1 MENNLS
7 ETIISIPLKNL
18 LQTTYS
24 TAEYDTF
31 QIELNPYLPD
41 YEENSDRLKENL
53 LIIRETFRAIC
64 NSKMFNKHFSMSS
77 FYIATG
83 IQKYE
88 ELFENDSPSV
98 QSIKRNNN
106 RREQKQ
112 ATDYFNSMLEA
123 KNITNSKFYKNMAF
137 ALIKFGLPTEY
148 LTQKKIENFSII
160 KNKKVKIKH
169 DNILYSLS
177 DLLYNY
183 FSLTINEDDN
193 EKKKKQQIAEV
204 RAEKIRIL
212 NSIEKF
218 LYKEYL
224 NGNPDLLLIVTVCTR
239 LVQTFLQTDEL
250 TVWKTTEALKDFMRQ
265 NMLVDDVSKPTSFK
279 DSRDFADFITTLAE
293 TVNTVEEDFPEFYAV
308 AQQMKEDKSAQSI
321 MNEISNNLKALQNKQ
336 LTMIDVESDSCLN
349 MVKNLTTIMSE
360 IQDTILTAQK
370 DAQEQAKLAI
380 ELLNQK

>member
-18 LQTTYS
+18 LQTAYS

-31 QIELNPYLPD
+31 QIELNPYIKD

-88 ELFENDSPSV
+88 EIFETDSPSV
-98 QSIKRNNN
+98 QSNKRKNNQ
-106 RREQKQ
+106 REQKQ

-123 KNITNSKFYKNMAF
+123 KNITNSKYYKNMAF
-137 ALIKFGLPTEY
+137 ALIKFGLPEQY
-148 LTQKKIENFSII
+148 LTQKKIESFSII
-160 KNKKVKIKH
+160 KNKKAKIKH
-169 DNILYSLS
+169 DNILFSLS
-177 DLLYNY
+177 DLLYTY

-193 EKKKKQQIAEV
+193 EKNKKQQIAEV
-204 RAEKIRIL
+204 RAEKVNIL

-218 LYKEYL
+218 LYKEYI
-224 NGNPDLLLIVTVCTR
+224 NGNPELLLIVTVCTR

-265 NMLVDDVSKPTSFK
+265 NMLVNDVSEPTSFEN
-279 DSRDFADFITTLAE
+279 SRDFADFITTLAE
-293 TVNTVEEDFPEFYAV
+293 TINTVEEDFPEFYAV

-321 MNEISNNLKALQNKQ
+321 MNEISNNLKSLQSKQ
-336 LTMIDVESDSCLN
+336 LTMADVESDSCLN
-349 MVKNLTTIMSE
+349 MVKNLTDIMLE
-360 IQDTILTAQK
+360 IQNTISSAQK
-370 DAQEQAKLAI
+370 DAQDQALLAI
-380 ELLNQK
+380 EQLNAK